1 MTLVL
6 IFLLVA
12 GCIALVRFA
21 DAIQY
26 VILYSYKVNEVTNT
40 ANRMFGRKMDSLI
53 SNIGIMFIIAA
64 VIALLIEKLS

>member
-12 GCIALVRFA
+12 GFVALLRIA

-26 VILYSYKVNEVTNT
+26 VILYSSKVNEATNT
-40 ANRMFGRKMDSLI
+40 ANRMFGRKMDSFIL
-53 SNIGIMFIIAA
+53 NIGIMFIIAA